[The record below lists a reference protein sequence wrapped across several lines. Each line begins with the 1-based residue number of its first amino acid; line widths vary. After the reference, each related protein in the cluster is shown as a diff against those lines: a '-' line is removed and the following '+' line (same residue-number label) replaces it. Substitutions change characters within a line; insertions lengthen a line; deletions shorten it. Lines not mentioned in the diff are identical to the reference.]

1 MQVRARNE
9 YCSGSCKLVAEH
21 SPVHDTYEGK
31 ADASFRGG
39 HAAGQLDPVVM
50 VSAMAAV
57 TKSVSFGLTGST
69 TYIPV
74 WISTLHLCLEL

>member
-1 MQVRARNE
+1 MELLSN
-9 YCSGSCKLVAEH
+9 KTT
-21 SPVHDTYEGK
+21 VHDTYEGK
-31 ADASFRGG
+31 ADASFKGG

-50 VSAMAAV
+50 VSAMASV

-74 WISTLHLCLEL
+74 RLKLTDSSA